1 MHGTERALFDLRRGQ
16 PVHLRDGSRGAV
28 ALPVE
33 ALDDPGLAGLQRLGE
48 GRLQLVITAHRAAA
62 LGLDFASTDSLALEL
77 PAASD
82 SRTLLALAAGTG
94 RRPPSAVPAARP
106 AFMAERGALA
116 LARSG
121 RLLPAV
127 VTVATPARP
136 AGVLGRL
143 IDQSTVLSVPASSA
157 LQAASGAGSRPLR
170 ISEAEVPL
178 AGAENAR
185 FVLYREADGLLE
197 HVAVLIG
204 DPAAWPEPLP
214 VRLHSACLTGDLFGS
229 LRCDCGE
236 QLRSGVASIA
246 AAGGGVLLYL
256 AQEGRGIGLANKL
269 RAYGL
274 QDNGLDTVDA
284 DRILGFGEDE
294 RRYDAAVTMLGDL
307 GIRRI
312 RLLTNNPDKIR
323 ALQQSGIEVVGR
335 DAVHGQLTVHNRRY
349 LTAKAE
355 RSGHWLA
362 EVLGAN
368 AARL

>member
-16 PVHLRDGSRGAV
+16 PVHLRDGRQGAV

-33 ALDDPGLAGLQRLGE
+33 ALDDPGIAGLQRLGQ
-48 GRLQLVITAHRAAA
+48 GRLRLTITAHRAAA
-62 LGLDFASTDSLALEL
+62 LGIGSGAAESLTLDL
-77 PAASD
+77 PAGSD
-82 SRTLLALAAGTG
+82 SRRLLALASGTG
-94 RRPPSAVPAARP
+94 SEAPPAVPGHRP
-106 AFMAERGALA
+106 AATVERAALA
-116 LARSG
+116 LARAG

-127 VTVATPARP
+127 ATVMTPAHP

-143 IDQSTVLSVPASSA
+143 IDQSTVLSVPAGSA
-157 LQAASGAGSRPLR
+157 LQATSGVGSRPLR
-170 ISEAEVPL
+170 ISEARVPL
-178 AGAENAR
+178 AAAETAR

-197 HVAVLIG
+197 HVAVVIG
-204 DPAAWPEPLP
+204 DPAHWPDPLP

-246 AAGGGVLLYL
+246 AGGGGVLLYL

-284 DRILGFGEDE
+284 DRMLGFGEDE
-294 RRYDAAVTMLGDL
+294 RRYDAAVAMLGDL
-307 GIRRI
+307 GIHRI

-323 ALQQSGIEVVGR
+323 ALRRDGVEVVGR
-335 DAVHGQLTVHNRRY
+335 DAVHGRLTAHNRRY
-349 LTAKAE
+349 LSAKAE

-362 EVLGAN
+362 EVLGAE
-368 AARL
+368 AVSP